1 MVRFTASACGSRLC
15 RGSFFLSEHRLCPGL
30 NYRQYIHYVSSY
42 LLPSCFMW
50 YHFRMGKYKGFT
62 LARQKAND
70 KYMSEKIDSISVYV
84 PKGQKDII
92 KSAAAS
98 AGISMNQYIVEAIN
112 DRLQKES
119 DT

>member
-1 MVRFTASACGSRLC
+1 MSR
-15 RGSFFLSEHRLCPGL
+15 S
-30 NYRQYIHYVSSY
+30 NYKKYIHYVSSC
-42 LLPSCFMW
+42 LLPSSAVW
-50 YHFRMGKYKGFT
+50 YHSHMGKYKGFT

-84 PKGQKDII
+84 PKGKKEII

-98 AGISMNQYIVEAIN
+98 AGVSMNQYIVEAIN

>member
-1 MVRFTASACGSRLC
+1 M
-15 RGSFFLSEHRLCPGL
+15 
-30 NYRQYIHYVSSY
+30 SSY
-42 LLPSCFMW
+42 LLPSCVVW

-84 PKGQKDII
+84 PKGQKEII

>member
-1 MVRFTASACGSRLC
+1 MSR
-15 RGSFFLSEHRLCPGL
+15 L
-30 NYRQYIHYVSSY
+30 NYRKYIHYVSSC
-42 LLPSCFMW
+42 LLPSSAVW
-50 YHFRMGKYKGFT
+50 YHSHMGKYKGFT

-84 PKGQKDII
+84 PKGKKEII

-98 AGISMNQYIVEAIN
+98 AGVSMNQYIVEAIN